1 MTKVY
6 ELPNGHR
13 MIADIDE
20 STRVCNITETT
31 LDSLV
36 SKLNYYSE
44 QTDVL
49 DKIIAEIDEKISH
62 YEHFSSSNT
71 ANGLMIAKKIID
83 KYKAE
88 RVDTE

>member
-13 MIADIDE
+13 MVADIDE
-20 STRVCNITETT
+20 STRVCNITEST

-36 SKLNYYSE
+36 SKLNYYAE

-49 DKIIAEIDEKISH
+49 DKIRAEIEELRYGQSFRKFVVDECL
-62 YEHFSSSNT
+62 E
-71 ANGLMIAKKIID
+71 IID

-88 RVDTE
+88 RSE